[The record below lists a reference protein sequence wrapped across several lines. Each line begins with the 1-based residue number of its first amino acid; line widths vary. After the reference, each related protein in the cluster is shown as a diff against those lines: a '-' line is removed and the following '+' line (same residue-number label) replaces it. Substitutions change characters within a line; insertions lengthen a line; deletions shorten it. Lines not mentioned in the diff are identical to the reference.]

1 MYSNRCTILLKIV
14 GFPIRKSSDQF
25 TYNSPRHIGV
35 SPVLHRLLVPRHS
48 PCALDHLTKLTNFI
62 QLPVTHNNVAH
73 FFQPSDLSDVVHSL
87 ARIEFSM
94 YKEKINYFRKKYHDF
109 ERFTPSKLNKQS

>member
-48 PCALDHLTKLTNFI
+48 PCALDHLTKLTNSI
-62 QLPVTHNNVAH
+62 QLPVTHAVVAL
-73 FFQPSDLSDVVHSL
+73 FFQFSDVIDVVDYL
-87 ARIEFSM
+87 ALIEFVR
-94 YKEKINYFRKKYHDF
+94 YKKKIKYSIMEYHDF
-109 ERFTPSKLNKQS
+109 ERFTPSKLNKQ